1 MLFRGLDP
9 LPDGAA
15 KASTPL
21 NWLKTIEALI
31 EALHLSISLE
41 VPEDVDRF
49 LSISRCQVTQTGH
62 CTCTR
67 RYKEVARTSQKL
79 LSVSNIFIIPTQ
91 QQHPISTQHFSL
103 PNKLK
108 SAKWFP
114 SPPPPSQSLS

>member
-49 LSISRCQVTQTGH
+49 RFQLVQVIPG
-62 CTCTR
+62 
-67 RYKEVARTSQKL
+67 RYG
-79 LSVSNIFIIPTQ
+79 
-91 QQHPISTQHFSL
+91 
-103 PNKLK
+103 
-108 SAKWFP
+108 
-114 SPPPPSQSLS
+114 